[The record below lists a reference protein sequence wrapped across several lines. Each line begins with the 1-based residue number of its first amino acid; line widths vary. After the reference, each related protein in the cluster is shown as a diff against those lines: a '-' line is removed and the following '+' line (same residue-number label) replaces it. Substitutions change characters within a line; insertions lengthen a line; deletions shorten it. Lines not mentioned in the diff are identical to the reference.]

1 MANFFMPRIL
11 FFALEWS
18 ILFSASGA
26 WADPM
31 PDAAEPPAAPV
42 ESSIGSAPQRGFSVG
57 ARTGWAIPFGSLVK
71 GDSMQANFDGMVP
84 LWFDAGYRL
93 SEQFYAGGYFQWG
106 FALVSEEVCPRPLLR
121 CKSTDLRFGLEVHWH
136 FKSLVNRG
144 SWAGAFDPWVG
155 LGAGYESTIIQL
167 SAGEAKS
174 HQTDEGFEFGHL
186 QLGGDYAGLAPWRI
200 GAFTSLAI
208 AEYTNR
214 TTGTP
219 AGSASSSPMHPAMHF
234 WLTFGV
240 RVQYDL

>member
-1 MANFFMPRIL
+1 
-11 FFALEWS
+11 
-18 ILFSASGA
+18 
-26 WADPM
+26 
-31 PDAAEPPAAPV
+31 
-42 ESSIGSAPQRGFSVG
+42 
-57 ARTGWAIPFGSLVK
+57 
-71 GDSMQANFDGMVP
+71 MQANFDGMVP

-219 AGSASSSPMHPAMHF
+219 AGSASSRSEEHTSELQSRGHLVCRLLLAKKNKNPTRA
-234 WLTFGV
+234 LSAADREVTIS
-240 RVQYDL
+240 